1 MIAVGHRSMSERV
14 GIRMS
19 QTQIDVRASW
29 NQTIAFGMTIIV
41 MKNEKQKRSPR
52 ASFQVHHTSR
62 PPCQK
67 LANIT
72 HVNET
77 PRDLGLRQSSSH

>member
-1 MIAVGHRSMSERV
+1 M
-14 GIRMS
+14 
-19 QTQIDVRASW
+19 
-29 NQTIAFGMTIIV
+29 FGMTIIV
-41 MKNEKQKRSPR
+41 MKNKKPKRSPR

-77 PRDLGLRQSSSH
+77 LIDLGLRQSSSPCKDVSVHSLKSTKEPLRDKC